1 MGSQSSTLS
10 LESTTKNYC
19 IKATWVIVCHHL
31 PMVEEVIKAIVPV
44 VTIRGETTEEEEVI
58 TAALDSPV
66 EDIMIQ
72 DTILTLGEE
81 VVDTQENVI
90 VEEVDT
96 QEEEIVEDAPEVEE
110 MVEVDVVVEIK

>member
-1 MGSQSSTLS
+1 
-10 LESTTKNYC
+10 
-19 IKATWVIVCHHL
+19 
-31 PMVEEVIKAIVPV
+31 MVEEVIKAIVPV
-44 VTIRGETTEEEEVI
+44 VTTRGETTEEEEVI

-81 VVDTQENVI
+81 VVDTQEEEIVEEVDTQEDVI

-96 QEEEIVEDAPEVEE
+96 QVEEIVEDAPEVEE

>member
-44 VTIRGETTEEEEVI
+44 VTIRGKQRGGRGYHSSSGFSSGGYYDTGYSGGGGGGYSGGC
-58 TAALDSPV
+58 DSGGGGYSGGG
-66 EDIMIQ
+66 DSGGCSGSGG
-72 DTILTLGEE
+72 DGGGGCGGG
-81 VVDTQENVI
+81 D
-90 VEEVDT
+90 
-96 QEEEIVEDAPEVEE
+96 
-110 MVEVDVVVEIK
+110 

>member
-66 EDIMIQ
+66 EDTMIQ
-72 DTILTLGEE
+72 DTPG
-81 VVDTQENVI
+81 DVI

-96 QEEEIVEDAPEVEE
+96 QVEEIVEDAPEVEE
-110 MVEVDVVVEIK
+110 MVEVDVV

>member
-66 EDIMIQ
+66 EDTMIQ
-72 DTILTLGEE
+72 DTPGEE
-81 VVDTQENVI
+81 VVDTQEDVI

-96 QEEEIVEDAPEVEE
+96 QVEEIVEDAPEVEE